1 MATKKQ
7 LLWQLFFSYLFITL
21 ISLVA
26 VTWYAS
32 QSVRNSLLK
41 QMETDLYTRAL
52 LFESLVLDHFESPA
66 GSGIDAF
73 SKKLGT
79 TVATRFTVILPWG
92 KVVADSDHDPSQMDN
107 HLDRP
112 EIEEAL
118 NSGRG
123 ISTRYSP
130 TLHKKMMYVA
140 VTLKKNERIVA
151 VVRTSLPL
159 NAIDETLRGIEL
171 KIALAGLIIAAFAA
185 VLSLLV
191 FRRIRNPIEEMK
203 RGAEAFA
210 RGEFQHRLAL
220 SEWEEMSSLG
230 ETMNQMAAELRDRI
244 NMITSQRNELEAVLS
259 SMVEGVIA
267 VDTEEHIISMN
278 QAAGGIFDCSPLEA
292 QGRSIQEMIRN
303 PDFQKLVSEAL
314 ASDAPVQKDLI
325 FYAKEEE
332 RVLSGYTTLLKDAE
346 SRRKGILVVLNDVT
360 RLRKLE
366 NVRRDFV
373 ANVSHEIKTPLTAI
387 KGFVETLR
395 DEAAKSP
402 EEADRF
408 LRIVEKHVDR
418 LEAIV
423 EDLLSLSRIEGEEE
437 RGEIVLEHRPVSE
450 VLLAAAQAV
459 QVKAESKNI
468 PLRISCGEDVKAK
481 INSPLIEQ
489 ALVNLLDNALK
500 YSEPGKEVVV
510 DVEDKEKEK
519 EILIHVH
526 DQGCGIERIH
536 LDRLFERFYR
546 VDKARS
552 RKLGGTGLGLSIVK
566 HIMQAHGGSVSVKS
580 RPGLGSTFTLH
591 LPGMASN
598 HD

>member
-1 MATKKQ
+1 MARKKR
-7 LLWQLFFSYLFITL
+7 LLWQLFFSYLLITL

-26 VTWYAS
+26 VTWYAL
-32 QSVRNSLLK
+32 QSVRNSLL
-41 QMETDLYTRAL
+41 QQIEADLYTRAL
-52 LFESLVLDHFESPA
+52 LFENLILDHFESPT

-73 SKKLGT
+73 SKNLGT
-79 TVATRFTVILPWG
+79 MVSTRFTVILPSG
-92 KVVADSDHDPSQMDN
+92 KVVADSDEDPSRMDN

-123 ISTRYSP
+123 TSTRYSP

-140 VTLKKNERIVA
+140 VTLKKKEHTVA
-151 VVRTSLPL
+151 VVRTSLSL

-171 KIALAGLIIAAFAA
+171 KIALAGLVIAVFAA

-191 FRRIRNPIEEMK
+191 FRRIRKPIEEMK

-230 ETMNQMAAELRDRI
+230 ETMDQMAAELRDRI
-244 NMITSQRNELEAVLS
+244 NTITSQRNELEAVLS

-278 QAAGGIFDCSPLEA
+278 QAAAGIFECSPLEA

-303 PDFQKLVSEAL
+303 PDFQKLVAEAL
-314 ASDAPVQKDLI
+314 ASDAPVQKDVV

-332 RVLSGYTTLLKDAE
+332 RVLSGYATLLKDAD

-395 DEAAKSP
+395 DGAGKSP

-437 RGEIVLEHRPVSE
+437 RGEIVLEYRFVKE

-481 INSPLIEQ
+481 MNSPLIEQ
-489 ALVNLLDNALK
+489 AVVNLLDNAIK
-500 YSEPGKEVVV
+500 YSEPGKDVHV
-510 DVEDKEKEK
+510 DVEDKEK

-526 DQGCGIERIH
+526 DQGCGIEPKH

-552 RKLGGTGLGLSIVK
+552 RKLGGTGLGLAIVK

-580 RPGLGSTFTLH
+580 RPGSGSTFTLQ
-591 LPGMASN
+591 LPGVASN
-598 HD
+598 HE

>member
-1 MATKKQ
+1 MARKKR
-7 LLWQLFFSYLFITL
+7 LLWQLFFSYLLITL

-26 VTWYAS
+26 ATWYAS
-32 QSVRNSLLK
+32 QSGRDSLL
-41 QMETDLYTRAL
+41 QQTEADLYTRAR
-52 LFESLVLDHFESPA
+52 LFGSLIMDHFESPN

-73 SKKLGT
+73 CKELGKS
-79 TVATRFTVILPWG
+79 VSTRFTVILPWG
-92 KVVADSDHDPSQMDN
+92 KVVADSDEDPSRMDN

-118 NSGRG
+118 NSGKG
-123 ISTRYSP
+123 TSARYSA

-140 VTLKKNERIVA
+140 VPLKKNERIVA

-159 NAIDETLRGIEL
+159 DAIDETLRGIDL
-171 KIALAGLIIAAFAA
+171 KIALAGLVIASFAA

-191 FRRIRNPIEEMK
+191 FRRIRKPIEEMK
-203 RGAEAFA
+203 NGAKAFA

-244 NMITSQRNELEAVLS
+244 NTITAQRNELEAVLS

-278 QAAGGIFDCSPLEA
+278 QAAGGIFECSPLEA
-292 QGRSIQEMIRN
+292 QGRSVQEMIRN
-303 PDFQKLVSEAL
+303 PDFQKLVSGAL
-314 ASDAPVQKDLI
+314 ASDAPVQKDLV

-332 RVLSGYTTLLKDAE
+332 RVLSGYAALLKDAE
-346 SRRKGILVVLNDVT
+346 GRRKGILVVLNDVT

-395 DEAAKSP
+395 DGGRESP

-437 RGEIVLEHRPVSE
+437 RGEIGLEYRPVKE

-459 QVKAESKNI
+459 QVKADAKNI
-468 PLRISCGEDVKAK
+468 PLHISCGEDVKVK
-481 INSPLIEQ
+481 MNSPLIEQ
-489 ALVNLLDNALK
+489 ALVNLLDNAVK
-500 YSEPGKEVVV
+500 YSEPGKEVHV
-510 DVEDKEKEK
+510 DVEDQEKA
-519 EILIHVH
+519 ILIHVH
-526 DQGCGIERIH
+526 DQGCGIERKH

-552 RKLGGTGLGLSIVK
+552 RKLGGTGLGLAIVK

-591 LPGMASN
+591 LPGMAATN

>member
-1 MATKKQ
+1 MATKKR
-7 LLWQLFFSYLFITL
+7 LLWQLFFSYLLITL

-32 QSVRNSLLK
+32 QSVRNSLL
-41 QMETDLYTRAL
+41 QQIEADLNSRAL
-52 LFESLVLDHFESPA
+52 LFESLILDHFETPT
-66 GSGIDAF
+66 GSGIDTF
-73 SKKLGT
+73 SKKLGA
-79 TVATRFTVILPWG
+79 TVSTRFTVILPWG
-92 KVVADSDHDPSQMDN
+92 KVVADSDEDPSKMDN
-107 HLDRP
+107 HSDRP
-112 EIEEAL
+112 EINQAL
-118 NSGRG
+118 NSGTG
-123 ISTRYSP
+123 TAARYSP
-130 TLHKKMMYVA
+130 TLKKKMMYVA
-140 VTLKKNERIVA
+140 VPLKKDDRTVA
-151 VVRTSLPL
+151 VVRASLPL
-159 NAIDETLRGIEL
+159 SVIDETLRGIEG
-171 KIALAGLIIAAFAA
+171 KIALAGLLIAALAA

-191 FRRIRNPIEEMK
+191 FRRIRKPIEEMK
-203 RGAEAFA
+203 KGAKALA
-210 RGEFQHRLAL
+210 RGDFQHKLAL

-230 ETMNQMAAELRDRI
+230 ETMNQMAAELRERI
-244 NMITSQRNELEAVLS
+244 NTITSQRNELEAVLS

-267 VDTEEHIISMN
+267 VDMEERILSMN
-278 QAAGGIFDCSPLEA
+278 QAAGGIFECSPFEA

-303 PDFQKLVSEAL
+303 PDFQKLVSEGL
-314 ASDAPVQKDLI
+314 ASDAPVQKDLV

-332 RVLSGYTTLLKDAE
+332 RVLSGYATSLKDAE

-395 DEAAKSP
+395 DGEGKSTD
-402 EEADRF
+402 ETDRF

-437 RGEIVLEHRPVSE
+437 RGEIVLEYRPLKEGV
-450 VLLAAAQAV
+450 LAAAQAV

-468 PLRISCGEDVKAK
+468 PLRISCSEDVKAK

-489 ALVNLLDNALK
+489 AIVNLLDNAIK
-500 YSEPGKEVVV
+500 YSEPGKEVHL
-510 DVEDKEKEK
+510 DVEDTGK

-552 RKLGGTGLGLSIVK
+552 RKLGGTGLGLAIVK
-566 HIMQAHGGSVSVKS
+566 HIMQAHGGSVSVKT
-580 RPGLGSTFTLH
+580 RPGSGSTFTLN
-591 LPGMASN
+591 LPGMASAN

>member
-1 MATKKQ
+1 MARKKR
-7 LLWQLFFSYLFITL
+7 LLWQLFFSYLLITL

-26 VTWYAS
+26 VTWYAL
-32 QSVRNSLLK
+32 QSVRNSLL
-41 QMETDLYTRAL
+41 QQIEADLYTRAL
-52 LFESLVLDHFESPA
+52 LFENLILDHFESPT

-73 SKKLGT
+73 SKNLGT
-79 TVATRFTVILPWG
+79 MVSTRFTVILPSG
-92 KVVADSDHDPSQMDN
+92 KVVADSDEDPSRMDN

-140 VTLKKNERIVA
+140 VTLKKKEHTVA
-151 VVRTSLPL
+151 VVRTSLSL

-171 KIALAGLIIAAFAA
+171 KIALAGLVIAVFAA

-191 FRRIRNPIEEMK
+191 FRRIRKPIEEMK

-230 ETMNQMAAELRDRI
+230 ETMDQMAAELRDRI
-244 NMITSQRNELEAVLS
+244 NTITSQRNELEAVLS

-278 QAAGGIFDCSPLEA
+278 QAAAGIFECSPLEA

-303 PDFQKLVSEAL
+303 PDFQKLVAEAL
-314 ASDAPVQKDLI
+314 ASDAPVQKDVV

-332 RVLSGYTTLLKDAE
+332 RVLSGYATLLKDAD

-395 DEAAKSP
+395 DGAGKSP

-437 RGEIVLEHRPVSE
+437 RGEIVLEYRFVKE

-481 INSPLIEQ
+481 MNSPLIEQ
-489 ALVNLLDNALK
+489 AVVNLLDNAIK
-500 YSEPGKEVVV
+500 YSEPGKDVHV
-510 DVEDKEKEK
+510 DVEDKEK

-526 DQGCGIERIH
+526 DQGCGIEPKH

-552 RKLGGTGLGLSIVK
+552 RKLGGTGLGLAIVK

-580 RPGLGSTFTLH
+580 RPGSGSTFTLQ
-591 LPGMASN
+591 LPGVASN
-598 HD
+598 HE

>member
-1 MATKKQ
+1 MARKKR
-7 LLWQLFFSYLFITL
+7 LLWQLFFSYLLITL

-26 VTWYAS
+26 VTWYAL
-32 QSVRNSLLK
+32 QSVRNSLL
-41 QMETDLYTRAL
+41 QQIEADLYTRAL
-52 LFESLVLDHFESPA
+52 LFENLILDHFESPT

-73 SKKLGT
+73 SKNLGT
-79 TVATRFTVILPWG
+79 MVSTRFTVILPSG
-92 KVVADSDHDPSQMDN
+92 KVVADSDEDPSRMDN

-123 ISTRYSP
+123 TSTRYSP

-140 VTLKKNERIVA
+140 VTLKKKEHTVA
-151 VVRTSLPL
+151 VVRTSLSL

-171 KIALAGLIIAAFAA
+171 KIALAGLVIAVFAA

-191 FRRIRNPIEEMK
+191 FRRIRKPIEEMK

-230 ETMNQMAAELRDRI
+230 ETMDQMAAELRDRI
-244 NMITSQRNELEAVLS
+244 NTITSQRNELEAVLS

-278 QAAGGIFDCSPLEA
+278 QAAAGIFECSPLEA

-303 PDFQKLVSEAL
+303 PDFQKLVAEAL
-314 ASDAPVQKDLI
+314 ASDAPVQKDVV

-395 DEAAKSP
+395 DGAGKSP

-437 RGEIVLEHRPVSE
+437 RGEIVLEYRFVKE

-481 INSPLIEQ
+481 MNSPLIEQ
-489 ALVNLLDNALK
+489 AVVNLLDNAIK
-500 YSEPGKEVVV
+500 YSEPGKDVHV
-510 DVEDKEKEK
+510 DVEDKEK

-526 DQGCGIERIH
+526 DQGCGIEPKH

-552 RKLGGTGLGLSIVK
+552 RKLGGTGLGLAIVK

-580 RPGLGSTFTLH
+580 RPGSGSTFTLQ
-591 LPGMASN
+591 LPGVASN
-598 HD
+598 HE

>member
-1 MATKKQ
+1 MARKKQ
-7 LLWQLFFSYLFITL
+7 LLWQLFFSYLLITL

-41 QMETDLYTRAL
+41 QIEADLYTRAL
-52 LFESLVLDHFESPA
+52 LFESLILDHFESPT

-79 TVATRFTVILPWG
+79 TVSTRFTVILPWG
-92 KVVADSDHDPSQMDN
+92 KVVADSDEDPSQMDN
-107 HLDRP
+107 HSDRP
-112 EIEEAL
+112 EINEAL

-123 ISTRYSP
+123 TSTRYSP

-140 VTLKKNERIVA
+140 VALKKNERTVA

-159 NAIDETLRGIEL
+159 NAIDETLTGIEL
-171 KIALAGLIIAAFAA
+171 EIGLAGLIIAAFAA
-185 VLSLLV
+185 VVSLLV
-191 FRRIRNPIEEMK
+191 FRRIRKPIEEMK
-203 RGAEAFA
+203 RGADAFA
-210 RGEFQHRLAL
+210 RGEFQHGLAL

-244 NMITSQRNELEAVLS
+244 NTITSQRNELEAVLS
-259 SMVEGVIA
+259 SMVEGVVA

-278 QAAGGIFDCSPLEA
+278 QAAGGIFDFSPPEA

-303 PDFQKLVSEAL
+303 SDFQKLVAEAL
-314 ASDAPVQKDLI
+314 ASDGPVQKDLV

-332 RVLSGYTTLLKDAE
+332 RVLSGYATLLKDAE

-366 NVRRDFV
+366 NVRREFV

-408 LRIVEKHVDR
+408 LGIVEKHVDR

-437 RGEIVLEHRPVSE
+437 RGEIVLECRPVKE

-489 ALVNLLDNALK
+489 ALINLLDNAIK
-500 YSEPGKEVVV
+500 YSKPGKEVDV
-510 DVEDKEKEK
+510 DVEDKEK

-552 RKLGGTGLGLSIVK
+552 RKLGGTGLGLAIVK
-566 HIMQAHGGSVSVKS
+566 HIMQAHGGNVSVKS

-591 LPGMASN
+591 LPGMASSN

>member
-1 MATKKQ
+1 MAKKKS
-7 LLWQLFFSYLFITL
+7 LLWHLFFSYLLITL
-21 ISLVA
+21 LSLVA

-32 QSVRNSLLK
+32 QSLRNFLLK
-41 QMETDLYTRAL
+41 QIEADLYTRAL
-52 LFESLVLDHFESPA
+52 LFESLILDHFESPT

-79 TVATRFTVILPWG
+79 TVSTRFTVILPWG
-92 KVVADSDHDPSQMDN
+92 KVVADSDDDPSQMDN

-112 EIEEAL
+112 EINEAL

-123 ISTRYSP
+123 TSARYSP
-130 TLHKKMMYVA
+130 TLKKKMMYVA
-140 VTLKKNERIVA
+140 VTLKKDDRTVA

-159 NAIDETLRGIEL
+159 NEIDETLRGIEL
-171 KIALAGLIIAAFAA
+171 NIALAGLLIAAFVAA
-185 VLSLLV
+185 LSLLV
-191 FRRIRNPIEEMK
+191 FRRIRKPIEEMK

-230 ETMNQMAAELRDRI
+230 ETMDQMAAELRDRI
-244 NMITSQRNELEAVLS
+244 NTITSQRNELEAVLS

-278 QAAGGIFDCSPLEA
+278 QAAAGIFECSPLEA

-303 PDFQKLVSEAL
+303 SDFQKLVAEAL
-314 ASDAPVQKDLI
+314 ASDAPVQKDLV

-332 RVLSGYTTLLKDAE
+332 RVLSGYATLLKDAD

-395 DEAAKSP
+395 DGAGKSP

-437 RGEIVLEHRPVSE
+437 RGEIVLEYRFVKE

-481 INSPLIEQ
+481 MNSPLIEQ
-489 ALVNLLDNALK
+489 AVVNLLDNAIK
-500 YSEPGKEVVV
+500 YSEPGKDVHV
-510 DVEDKEKEK
+510 DVEDKEK

-526 DQGCGIERIH
+526 DQGCGIEPKH

-552 RKLGGTGLGLSIVK
+552 RKLGGTGLGLAIVK

-580 RPGLGSTFTLH
+580 RPGSGSTFTLQ
-591 LPGMASN
+591 LPGVASN
-598 HD
+598 HE

>member
-1 MATKKQ
+1 MARRKQ
-7 LLWQLFFSYLFITL
+7 LLWQLFFSYVLITL

-26 VTWYAS
+26 VTWYAA
-32 QSVRNSLLK
+32 QSVRNSLL
-41 QMETDLYTRAL
+41 QQIEADLYTRAV
-52 LFESLVLDHFESPA
+52 LFESLILDHFESPTV
-66 GSGIDAF
+66 SGIDAF
-73 SKKLGT
+73 CKELGKSIS
-79 TVATRFTVILPWG
+79 TRFTVILASG
-92 KVVADSDHDPSQMDN
+92 KVVADSDEDPARMDN

-123 ISTRYSP
+123 TSTRYSP

-140 VTLKKNERIVA
+140 VTLKKNEPTVA

-159 NAIDETLRGIEL
+159 NVIDETLRGIEV
-171 KIALAGLIIAAFAA
+171 KIALAGLLIAAFAA
-185 VLSLLV
+185 VFSILV
-191 FRRIRNPIEEMK
+191 FRRIRKPIEEMK
-203 RGAEAFA
+203 KGAEAFA
-210 RGEFQHRLAL
+210 RGDFQHRLAL
-220 SEWEEMSSLG
+220 SEWEEMSRLG
-230 ETMNQMAAELRDRI
+230 ETMDQMAAELRERI
-244 NMITSQRNELEAVLS
+244 NTITSQRNELEAVLS

-267 VDTEEHIISMN
+267 VDMEERILSMN
-278 QAAGGIFDCSPLEA
+278 QAAARIFEFNLAEA

-303 PDFQKLVSEAL
+303 PDFQKLVSEGL
-314 ASDAPVQKDLI
+314 ASDTPVEKDLV

-332 RVLSGYTTLLKDAE
+332 RVLSGYATLLKDAK

-366 NVRRDFV
+366 NVRQDFI
-373 ANVSHEIKTPLTAI
+373 ANVSHEIKTPITAI

-395 DEAAKSP
+395 DGAAKSP

-408 LRIVEKHVDR
+408 LRIVEKHVER

-423 EDLLSLSRIEGEEE
+423 EDLLSLSRIEGEDE
-437 RGEIVLEHRPVSE
+437 RGEIAMEYRSVKEAV
-450 VLLAAAQAV
+450 LAAAQAV

-489 ALVNLLDNALK
+489 AIVNLLDNAIK
-500 YSEPGKEVVV
+500 YSEPGTEVHI
-510 DVEDKEKEK
+510 DVEDRGK

-526 DQGCGIERIH
+526 DRGCGIERIH

-552 RKLGGTGLGLSIVK
+552 RKLGGTGLGLAIVK
-566 HIMQAHGGSVSVKS
+566 HILQAHGGSVSVKS
-580 RPGLGSTFTLH
+580 RPGLGSTFTLN
-591 LPGMASN
+591 LPGMASPN